1 MPKHKKID
9 FQIFSEAFPP
19 NKKGRREKQ
28 DISSS
33 SHMLLKDTKLDPNN
47 IIYKPLTKQDIEETK
62 NLHKEWF
69 PIKYSDEYFNTIFN
83 SKEGKYFSIGAF
95 YNIINEETKEKK
107 GIIIGLALC
116 EWIVGSDYFFK
127 VFGKES
133 ALEISKNINYIEEV
147 YSYLKYDDYHCI
159 YIMTI
164 GVLDEFR
171 KMKIGSNIVE
181 RIINIGLSDK
191 LCIGIFLDVIYYNYS
206 AIKFYKRNE
215 FKKVKT
221 NKNYYNLNGTKYDAH
236 VFLRIFSRK
245 EKDRFRYKNS
255 NVIKKSID
263 ILLNPIFFI
272 FKIII
277 FIIFLQCFRNKIKLK

>member
-107 GIIIGLALC
+107 EIIIGLALC

-277 FIIFLQCFRNKIKLK
+277 FIIFLKCFRNKIKLK

>member
-9 FQIFSEAFPP
+9 FQIYSEAFPP

-107 GIIIGLALC
+107 EIIIGLALC

>member
-19 NKKGRREKQ
+19 NKKGRREKL

-33 SHMLLKDTKLDPNN
+33 SHLLLKDTKLDPNN

-69 PIKYSDEYFNTIFN
+69 PIKYSDKYFNTIFN

-107 GIIIGLALC
+107 EIIIGLALC

-277 FIIFLQCFRNKIKLK
+277 FIISLQCFRNKIKLK

>member
-19 NKKGRREKQ
+19 NKKGRREKL

-33 SHMLLKDTKLDPNN
+33 SHILLKDTKLDPNN

-107 GIIIGLALC
+107 EIIIGLALC

>member
-69 PIKYSDEYFNTIFN
+69 PIKYSEEYFNTIFN

-107 GIIIGLALC
+107 EIIIGLALC

>member
-107 GIIIGLALC
+107 EIIIGLALC

>member
-19 NKKGRREKQ
+19 NKKGRREKL

-33 SHMLLKDTKLDPNN
+33 SHILLKDTKLDPNN

-95 YNIINEETKEKK
+95 YNIINKETKEKK
-107 GIIIGLALC
+107 EIIIGLALC

-263 ILLNPIFFI
+263 ILI
-272 FKIII
+272 
-277 FIIFLQCFRNKIKLK
+277 LKNIR

>member
-107 GIIIGLALC
+107 EIIIGLALC

-127 VFGKES
+127 VFGRES

>member
-69 PIKYSDEYFNTIFN
+69 PIKYSDKYFNTIFN

-107 GIIIGLALC
+107 EIIIGLALC

>member
-107 GIIIGLALC
+107 EIIIGLALC
-116 EWIVGSDYFFK
+116 EWIIGSDYFFK

-171 KMKIGSNIVE
+171 KMKIGGNIVE

-263 ILLNPIFFI
+263 MLLNPIFFI

>member
-19 NKKGRREKQ
+19 NKKGRREKL

-33 SHMLLKDTKLDPNN
+33 SHILLKDTKLDPNN

-107 GIIIGLALC
+107 EIIIGLALC
-116 EWIVGSDYFFK
+116 EWIIGSDYFFK

>member
-19 NKKGRREKQ
+19 NKKGRREKL

-107 GIIIGLALC
+107 EIIIGLALC

-277 FIIFLQCFRNKIKLK
+277 FIIFLQCFRTKIKLK

>member
-107 GIIIGLALC
+107 EIIIGLALC
-116 EWIVGSDYFFK
+116 EWIIGSDYFFK

-215 FKKVKT
+215 FKKVRT

-263 ILLNPIFFI
+263 MLLNPIFFI

>member
-107 GIIIGLALC
+107 EIIIGLALC

-277 FIIFLQCFRNKIKLK
+277 FIIFLQCFKNKIKLK

>member
-107 GIIIGLALC
+107 EIIIGLALC

-127 VFGKES
+127 VLGKES

-164 GVLDEFR
+164 GILDEFR

>member
-107 GIIIGLALC
+107 EIIIGLALC

-206 AIKFYKRNE
+206 AIKFYQRNE

>member
-19 NKKGRREKQ
+19 NKKGRREKL

-33 SHMLLKDTKLDPNN
+33 SHILLKDTKLDPNN

-107 GIIIGLALC
+107 EIIIGLALC

-221 NKNYYNLNGTKYDAH
+221 NKNFYNLNGTKYDAH

>member
-19 NKKGRREKQ
+19 NKKGRREKL

-107 GIIIGLALC
+107 EIIIGLALC

>member
-83 SKEGKYFSIGAF
+83 SKKGKYFSIGAF

-107 GIIIGLALC
+107 EIIIGLALC

>member
-19 NKKGRREKQ
+19 NKKGRREKL

-33 SHMLLKDTKLDPNN
+33 SHILLKDTKLDPNN

-69 PIKYSDEYFNTIFN
+69 PIKYSDKYFNTIFN

-107 GIIIGLALC
+107 EIIIGLALC

>member
-107 GIIIGLALC
+107 EIIIGLALC

-277 FIIFLQCFRNKIKLK
+277 FIISLQCFRNKIKLK

>member
-19 NKKGRREKQ
+19 NKKGRREKL

-33 SHMLLKDTKLDPNN
+33 SHILLKDTKLDPNN

-69 PIKYSDEYFNTIFN
+69 PIKYSDKYFNTIFN

-95 YNIINEETKEKK
+95 CNIINEETKEKK
-107 GIIIGLALC
+107 EIIIGLALC

>member
-19 NKKGRREKQ
+19 NKKGRREKL

-107 GIIIGLALC
+107 EIIIGLALC

-263 ILLNPIFFI
+263 MLLNPIFFI

>member
-83 SKEGKYFSIGAF
+83 SKKGKYFSIGAF

-107 GIIIGLALC
+107 EIIIGLALC
-116 EWIVGSDYFFK
+116 EWIIGSDYFFK

-221 NKNYYNLNGTKYDAH
+221 NKNYYNLKGTKYDAH

>member
-107 GIIIGLALC
+107 EIIIGLALC

-181 RIINIGLSDK
+181 RIINIGLSDN

>member
-107 GIIIGLALC
+107 EIIIGLALC

-221 NKNYYNLNGTKYDAH
+221 NKNYYNLSGTKYDAH

>member
-19 NKKGRREKQ
+19 NKKGRREKL

-33 SHMLLKDTKLDPNN
+33 SHILLKDTKLDPNN

-107 GIIIGLALC
+107 EIIIGLALC

-164 GVLDEFR
+164 GIMDEFR

>member
-19 NKKGRREKQ
+19 NKKGRREKR

-107 GIIIGLALC
+107 EIIIGLALC

-181 RIINIGLSDK
+181 RIINIGLSDN